1 MASTNSPLPHWL
13 EDRDDPIFRFATRLF
28 WKHGPDDSPPKNP
41 LARFV
46 RVVDLAVRGLG
57 HNDAT
62 THAAA
67 MTYTTVLSL
76 VPLLAFMFT
85 IAKAFGGYD
94 TLVDNQLLP
103 LLDEY
108 LPGETATAVPA
119 GGDPA
124 APDAAAITGAVAQ
137 EAANQETVAGGGA
150 QLRTAIDKILEFVAQ
165 TDASKLG
172 VAGLL
177 ALLYTAIGLLRTLE
191 HSFNRIFRLPGDRG
205 FGRRIIDYTAL
216 LVLSPVLL
224 ALSVGAMTFV
234 QSNSI
239 VTWLQDTLHL
249 GPVLTVLFKALGG
262 AVFVA
267 TFAFLFVFVPN
278 TKVSIRSALI
288 GGVVSFL
295 LWAGLLVLLVKAQVG
310 VAGYN
315 SLYASFAAFPIFLFW
330 VYLSWLATMLGA
342 HIVWAHQSEPQFVE
356 LLSRGP
362 IHSKNREENAVRL
375 LCEVDRAFRAGKK
388 PPTADTLS
396 RSLGLSGASIDDL
409 VTDLERCGLVARAQ
423 KGGGILLAND
433 PKQIPLKQVVA
444 SVRNGD
450 LEETPGMDPIDRAL
464 VTLRKQ
470 EASVAAGSR
479 TIDDLASSK

>member
-28 WKHGPDDSPPKNP
+28 WRHGEDGAPPKNP
-41 LARFV
+41 LARWI

-85 IAKAFGGYD
+85 MAKAFGGYD
-94 TLVDNQLLP
+94 TLVNDQLLP
-103 LLDEY
+103 MLDEY
-108 LPGETATAVPA
+108 LPAEAPPATPIPV
-119 GGDPA
+119 DPA
-124 APDAAAITGAVAQ
+124 NPDAAAVAGGAAQ
-137 EAANQETVAGGGA
+137 ETAAGGGA
-150 QLRTAIDKILEFVAQ
+150 QLRAAIDKILEFVAQ

-177 ALLYTAIGLLRTLE
+177 AFLYTAIGLLRTFE
-191 HSFNRIFRLPGDRG
+191 HSLNRIFRLPGDRG

-234 QSNSI
+234 QSNSV
-239 VTWLQDTLHL
+239 VTWLHETLHL

-262 AVFVA
+262 AVFVV
-267 TFAFLFVFVPN
+267 TFAFLFVFIPN
-278 TKVSIRSALI
+278 TKVSLRSALI

-315 SLYASFAAFPIFLFW
+315 SLYAGFAAFPIFLFW
-330 VYLSWLATMLGA
+330 VYLSWVATMLGA

-375 LCEVDRAFRAGKK
+375 LCEIDRAFREGKK
-388 PPTADTLS
+388 PPTADSLS

-409 VTDLERCGLVARAQ
+409 VSDLERCGLVARAQ

-433 PKQIPLKQVVA
+433 AKQIALKQVVA

-450 LEETPGMDPIDRAL
+450 LEEAPGMDPIDLAL

-470 EASVAAGSR
+470 EANVAAAAR
-479 TIDDLASSK
+479 TIDDLADSAPRP